1 MEESNHD
8 WGEGP
13 FILIQQD
20 NLRSQNEANIKRL
33 AFVNDAFIYNTSPN
47 CTDCE
52 ALIDHTLGRELK
64 NGIRDLFW
72 NDFESS
78 PERTD
83 WYCNSIKEPDWRILL
98 THWTWQSWEKLSVR
112 SSLILTCA
120 KQVGFANCSCSCE
133 NDLLKLCDLIDFEL
147 GQPEDPLYEELTD
160 EEIRTMVLAMR
171 YERNAKRIKQRRL
184 DRKRKR
190 SQT

>member
-1 MEESNHD
+1 M
-8 WGEGP
+8 
-13 FILIQQD
+13 
-20 NLRSQNEANIKRL
+20 
-33 AFVNDAFIYNTSPN
+33 
-47 CTDCE
+47 
-52 ALIDHTLGRELK
+52 
-64 NGIRDLFW
+64 
-72 NDFESS
+72 
-78 PERTD
+78 
-83 WYCNSIKEPDWRILL
+83 
-98 THWTWQSWEKLSVR
+98 THWTWKSWEKLSVR

-120 KQVGFANCSCSCE
+120 KQVGFANCSCGCE

-190 SQT
+190 S